1 MVHVALTQG
10 LVEKGHS
17 IFPKQERIEQIQIN
31 LKWTTGHLDIAGN
44 EIADQLAKRAAEQAE
59 TMP

>member
-17 IFPKQERIEQIQIN
+17 IFPKQERIDLYQPV
-31 LKWTTGHLDIAGN
+31 AR
-44 EIADQLAKRAAEQAE
+44 RASILFGELVAIKLH
-59 TMP
+59 